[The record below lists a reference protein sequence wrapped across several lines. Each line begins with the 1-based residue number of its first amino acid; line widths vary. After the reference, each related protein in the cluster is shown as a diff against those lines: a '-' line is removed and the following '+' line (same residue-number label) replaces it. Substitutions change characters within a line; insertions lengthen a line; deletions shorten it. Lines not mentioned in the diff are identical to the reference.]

1 MVVQPLLTLTS
12 QAMIAGLII
21 AALIWFDPQVALVA
35 AVLIGGGYALIFRI
49 LKHQLE
55 VHGTAV
61 WRTGNTKQRLLTESL
76 GGIKEIK
83 LAGTEHVYEERLD
96 EVSSVGLRSGSVVDL
111 LGDLPR
117 FVLEPMAFCALLSLG
132 IYMLLQRD
140 TAQHIVGVLSL
151 YAMAGYRL
159 LPAAQSVF
167 KTSSQIRA
175 NGGVV
180 EELLVDVRAGRAVP
194 KRSVAPVT
202 PLPSGDIHLENVWF
216 EYPDTSGPVVK
227 GLSLDVPRSAIAVL
241 VGPSGAGKSTVADLL
256 LGLLRPTKGTIR
268 VGDRDIADSLRSW
281 QATLGYVPQ
290 NIFLLDD
297 TIAANISFGSAHEI
311 DMQKVRRAAEMAH
324 IAPFIESL
332 PGQYEYVV
340 GERGAL
346 LSGGQKQRIG
356 IARALYHD
364 ADVLVLDEATS
375 ALDTMTERDIIAT
388 LAELKRTKTIVMI
401 AHRLSTIKAAD
412 YIVLMRNGELQCAG
426 SFDDLM
432 KRSREFRDLVA
443 AGSDERAVHTA

>member
-1 MVVQPLLTLTS
+1 
-12 QAMIAGLII
+12 
-21 AALIWFDPQVALVA
+21 
-35 AVLIGGGYALIFRI
+35 
-49 LKHQLE
+49 
-55 VHGTAV
+55 
-61 WRTGNTKQRLLTESL
+61 
-76 GGIKEIK
+76 
-83 LAGTEHVYEERLD
+83 
-96 EVSSVGLRSGSVVDL
+96 
-111 LGDLPR
+111 
-117 FVLEPMAFCALLSLG
+117 
-132 IYMLLQRD
+132 
-140 TAQHIVGVLSL
+140 
-151 YAMAGYRL
+151 
-159 LPAAQSVF
+159 
-167 KTSSQIRA
+167 
-175 NGGVV
+175 
-180 EELLVDVRAGRAVP
+180 
-194 KRSVAPVT
+194 
-202 PLPSGDIHLENVWF
+202 
-216 EYPDTSGPVVK
+216 
-227 GLSLDVPRSAIAVL
+227 
-241 VGPSGAGKSTVADLL
+241 
-256 LGLLRPTKGTIR
+256 
-268 VGDRDIADSLRSW
+268 
-281 QATLGYVPQ
+281 
-290 NIFLLDD
+290 
-297 TIAANISFGSAHEI
+297 
-311 DMQKVRRAAEMAH
+311 MAH